1 MARWNET
8 EQLELLESLLK
19 RGFSVPVRDYED
31 YRDRILFYLQLAA
44 SFYEDGL
51 YEIDGDVA
59 VHPDDRKLMW
69 QHRKQLALVAF
80 GELVEHFFKT
90 EDKDFFRTGRKPG
103 WARYVTDP
111 LVVEALLSFFCIES
125 YREVR
130 ATKVRG
136 ELPKQHAQA
145 AGAFLLNLCKLG
157 WLTYYNGNGRG
168 YESWSLGSDDSPA
181 LLFDHQPDLLERLI
195 VMGKWSWLLD
205 ISQYPLT
212 PASQE
217 RLEQLAFAPGL
228 LLDLK
233 NPGGPRAERKPISLE
248 EAVANNNEAAHILV
262 IRRVKENEDAR
273 MSELQ
278 AALKEA
284 DAAVARVKAAT

>member
-111 LVVEALLSFFCIES
+111 LVVEALLSFFL
-125 YREVR
+125 YRV
-130 ATKVRG
+130 V
-136 ELPKQHAQA
+136 P
-145 AGAFLLNLCKLG
+145 
-157 WLTYYNGNGRG
+157 
-168 YESWSLGSDDSPA
+168 
-181 LLFDHQPDLLERLI
+181 
-195 VMGKWSWLLD
+195 
-205 ISQYPLT
+205 
-212 PASQE
+212 
-217 RLEQLAFAPGL
+217 
-228 LLDLK
+228 
-233 NPGGPRAERKPISLE
+233 
-248 EAVANNNEAAHILV
+248 
-262 IRRVKENEDAR
+262 
-273 MSELQ
+273 
-278 AALKEA
+278 
-284 DAAVARVKAAT
+284 